1 MQRVCISIVM
11 VLVSTIAVFADTPIL
26 KENEN
31 SNFLESQQLVAA
43 NTVLQT
49 SQKNA
54 QQPVIAGYVETA
66 SLVFCGTKTPVTL
79 DAKLDT
85 GADSSSLHA
94 TAIKLDKQK
103 SLVTFTYTDNRGV
116 SRRIT
121 CPYVRITRIKK
132 RPSGVHER
140 PVIRVKVQIGDK
152 KFDASVNL
160 TDRTNFKYKMLVG
173 RKELR
178 QGMFIDSSRKHRLT
192 SPSPK

>member
-11 VLVSTIAVFADTPIL
+11 VLVSAIAVFANVPAVQK
-26 KENEN
+26 KEYKSFQEP
-31 SNFLESQQLVAA
+31 QQFVAA
-43 NTVLQT
+43 NTSFQS

-54 QQPVIAGYVETA
+54 QLPVVAGYVEKV
-66 SLVFCGTKTPVTL
+66 SLTFCGEKAPVSL
-79 DAKLDT
+79 EAKLDT

-94 TAIKLDKQK
+94 TAIKLDKQN
-103 SLVTFTYTDNRGV
+103 SLVTFTYTDSRGV

-140 PVIRVKVQIGDK
+140 PVIRVQLQIGDK